1 MLKYITV
8 DIKDLDDEVL
18 KHSFSCMSS
27 ERKAKVLRIKN
38 TDQKKCTLA
47 GEWLVRK
54 MLSDVTGDTP
64 ESFVIFADEKGKLH
78 SKTTPELFFNISH
91 SHNTVTAVVSDE
103 TVGIDIEKIRPVSL
117 KLAKRV
123 CSASELIYVF
133 GRDTVDFDAE
143 CAHDVLVRFFEIWT
157 IKEAYFKCI
166 GTGIT
171 DFLAVDA
178 LNGEFKKTK
187 IIENGCIIH
196 IVTLKR

>member
-1 MLKYITV
+1 MLNYITV

-18 KHSFSCMSS
+18 KRSFSCLSP
-27 ERKAKVLRIKN
+27 ERKDRVRRIKN

-54 MLSDVTGDTP
+54 MLSDATGNDP

-78 SKTTPELFFNISH
+78 STNTPGLFFNISH
-91 SHNTVTAVVSDE
+91 SKNIVTAVVSDE

-117 KLAKRV
+117 KLSKRV
-123 CSASELIYVF
+123 CNPHELIYVF
-133 GRDTVDFDAE
+133 GTDTVDFDAE
-143 CAHDVLVRFFEIWT
+143 YPPEVTERFFEIWT

-178 LNGEFKKTK
+178 VNGDFKKIK
-187 IIENGCIIH
+187 IKENECIIH
-196 IVTLKR
+196 IVTL